1 MTIYEF
7 AAKLNGREYRKE
19 ITPAEEREA
28 KELGFVVVFGYSDDN
43 AELRGS
49 IDDEIGCFNGG
60 RVYERDD
67 EFVDAVWCDGEFC
80 WTYKTNIPHATFDIY
95 EDGEK
100 YCRGIVF
107 KNPIWRNAFGCA

>member
-7 AAKLNGREYRKE
+7 AEKLNGRQYGNELTKS
-19 ITPAEEREA
+19 EEQEA

-43 AELRGS
+43 AEFRGAYNE
-49 IDDEIGCFNGG
+49 EIGCWDGG
-60 RVYERDD
+60 RVYEDGD
-67 EFVDAVWCDGEFC
+67 QYIDAEWCKGDFC
-80 WTYKTNIPHATFDIY
+80 WTYSTNIPHATFDIY

-107 KNPIWRNAFGCA
+107 EKAVEV

>member
-7 AAKLNGREYRKE
+7 AEKLNGRQYGNE
-19 ITPAEEREA
+19 ITKSEEQEA

-43 AELRGS
+43 AEFRGAYNE
-49 IDDEIGCFNGG
+49 EIGCWDGG
-60 RVYERDD
+60 RVYEDGD
-67 EFVDAVWCDGEFC
+67 QYIDAVWCKGDFC
-80 WTYKTNIPHATFDIY
+80 WTYSTNIPHATFDIY

-107 KNPIWRNAFGCA
+107 EKAVEV